1 MAETLVIYW
10 QDPADPRVD
19 WRIKGGLQTLTGSGS
34 LSEVAELSR
43 GRRSLVI
50 VPASEVL
57 ITRVDIPTKNRQRLI
72 QAIPYA
78 LETELTQEIEQL
90 HFAVGATGSDNRT
103 PVIVAARERME
114 SWLSQLESAGIEPLG
129 LYVDALCLPYSE
141 ERWSLYH
148 DDRILLV
155 RTGHHSGFSVDRPNC
170 EEMLGLALQQ
180 SAETPP
186 ARLDIVQPQEAAP
199 LSDLESLAGDARIS
213 SVTLDGESRLI
224 DLLEENLNEKQQ
236 INLLQGE
243 YQRVDKMTLQWKR
256 WLPAAIL
263 AGVAV
268 ALSLVLN
275 ISDYYRYRQQ
285 SAELN
290 QRIQQVFKQAFP
302 NIKRIIDP
310 KQQME
315 QELKSMRGGKGGGGA
330 SFTSLFV
337 PAASVIQNSPN
348 TRLENISF
356 RDGQLDLQLSIKEL
370 QALESLKKSMEQKAL
385 AVEIRAANASG
396 DQVTSHLRI
405 SGAGQ

>member
-1 MAETLVIYW
+1 MAEILVIYW
-10 QDPADPRVD
+10 QDPAEPQVD
-19 WRIKGGLQTLTGSGS
+19 WHIKGGLQTLTGTGS
-34 LSEVAELSR
+34 LAEVAELSH

-57 ITRVDIPTKNRQRLI
+57 ITRVEIPTKNRQRLI
-72 QAIPYA
+72 QAIPYT

-90 HFAVGATGSDNRT
+90 HFAIGATGSDNRT
-103 PVIVAARERME
+103 PVIVADRERVE

-129 LYVDALCLPYSE
+129 LYVDLLCLPYSE
-141 ERWSLYH
+141 NHWSLYH
-148 DDRILLV
+148 DERILLV
-155 RTGHHSGFSVDRPNC
+155 RTGPDSGFSVDRPNC
-170 EEMLGLALQQ
+170 EEMLSLALQQ

-186 ARLDIVQPQEAAP
+186 ACLDIIRPQDAAP
-199 LSDLESLAGDARIS
+199 LSGLETLAGNVEIRPVILES
-213 SVTLDGESRLI
+213 ESRLI
-224 DLLEENLNEKQQ
+224 DLLEESLNEKQQ

-275 ISDYYRYRQQ
+275 VSDYFHYRQQ
-285 SAELN
+285 STELN

-302 NIKRIIDP
+302 NIKRVIDP

-315 QELKSMRGGKGGGGA
+315 QELKSIRGGKNGGGA
-330 SFTSLFV
+330 SFASLFV

-370 QALESLKKSMEQKAL
+370 QSLEGLKKSMEQKAL

-396 DQVTSHLRI
+396 DQVTSQLRI
-405 SGAGQ
+405 SGARQ